1 MLKIRLSRFGKKKEA
16 HYRIVVVE
24 ARTKRDGYYID
35 QVGYYNPRTN
45 PSTISF
51 EKEKLNEWISKGAQ
65 PTDTVKGLMVKE
77 GLMKKDFVE
86 QKATAKAKKT
96 ATKTKKTAKKET
108 K

>member
-1 MLKIRLSRFGKKKEA
+1 MVKIRLSRFGKKKEA

-45 PSTISF
+45 PSTITF
-51 EKEKLNEWISKGAQ
+51 EKEKVMDWMKKGAQ
-65 PTDTVKGLMVKE
+65 PTDTVKGLMIKE
-77 GLMKKDFVE
+77 GLMEKDFVE
-86 QKATAKAKKT
+86 KKAPAKAKKT
-96 ATKTKKTAKKET
+96 PAKTKESTKKET